1 MFFKHCLLPV
11 LFICKVFHF
20 FNISQDVEGK
30 KQFFGKRGMDPWTM
44 KEALETQ
51 AERKAAKDYAN
62 TELREI
68 T

>member
-1 MFFKHCLLPV
+1 MQSVSFLE
-11 LFICKVFHF
+11 HF
-20 FNISQDVEGK
+20 PRRRGEK
-30 KQFFGKRGMDPWTM
+30 TQFFGKRGMDPWTM